1 MQDKDEIR
9 KELNEFLDTASEE
22 SIREFMQFIKER
34 REQRVRANNNL
45 NNRLN

>member
-9 KELNEFLDTASEE
+9 KEFNEFLDTASEE
-22 SIREFMQFIKER
+22 TIREFLQFIKER
-34 REQRVRANNNL
+34 RDKRSMNNNI

>member
-9 KELNEFLDTASEE
+9 KEFNEFLDTASEDT
-22 SIREFMQFIKER
+22 IREFLQFIKER
-34 REQRVRANNNL
+34 REKRSGNKNI